1 MTSVSQ
7 AGDATPCNQTITTPR
22 VTTSAV
28 NAEVARR
35 IPNEPPYRTGSA
47 MITVAAPNQARK
59 RFAKRI
65 EITNATIVTAAPNAP
80 RNPARASGS
89 G

>member
-7 AGDATPCNQTITTPR
+7 AGDATPCNQTITAAR
-22 VTTSAV
+22 VTTRVV
-28 NAEVARR
+28 NAELASR
-35 IPNEPPYRTGSA
+35 IPNEPPYSAGSTR
-47 MITVAAPNQARK
+47 ITAAAPSQASR
-59 RFAKRI
+59 RFAKTM
-65 EITNATIVTAAPNAP
+65 EIANATIVTAALNTP